1 MPARDDR
8 PPLKSTRPGRAGLAC
23 LLAALSVAT
32 MPGASAQQPPRSPA
46 SGVAQAGDR
55 PPAPGNAPSRPVNAS
70 SARAVPAAGAAG
82 PAVAP
87 LSASADGVSLNF
99 REAEIDAV
107 VQSFAEF
114 LGRNVVIDPRVRG
127 RMTLETARPVS
138 RTQAFDLLRVSLRG
152 HGFAIVDSQ
161 GLLRV
166 LPEAEAKLQAVPMAG
181 ADAGL
186 GAASGEQL
194 VTRVFQLRH
203 ESANAIVPVLRP
215 LIPSNNTVTAFPG
228 GNSLVVTDYASNMAR
243 IASIIESLDRP
254 TEDEVQ
260 VVPIANAVAAD
271 IAVAVARMLEEA
283 PRYGGTTGPTPAQQ
297 QTGEPGQ
304 RVTVLADPRLNAV
317 LLRSSNPERLRLA
330 RGLVARLDQ
339 PSADPGN
346 IHVVYLRNA
355 EAVKLAQT
363 LRGVLTGEAGQPG
376 GATTSL
382 SSSLAA
388 AQTPGSSGSPLAGNA
403 GTMTGTASSATQ
415 RSATAAGAPQSL
427 STRVGAVSITAD
439 PSTNALIIT
448 APDPV
453 YRSLRSVIDRLDMR
467 RAQVFIES
475 LIVEVQA
482 DKAAELGIQ
491 WQFLGAPQGSTRAIG
506 GTNFNPSGG
515 GANILGAT
523 ANIGS
528 VGNGLN
534 IGVVRGT
541 VTLPGAG
548 EVLNL
553 GMLARALESD
563 ASGNIL
569 ATPNLLTLDNE
580 EARIIIGQNVPFI
593 TGQFANATG
602 TGTIN
607 PFQTIERRD
616 VGTTLR
622 VRPQVSDSGTV
633 RLQIFQEV
641 SSVQSTTLAAGI
653 VTNRRAIESTVLVD
667 DGEIIV
673 LGGLIEER
681 VEDGEQKVPLL
692 GDLPFL
698 GGLFRYEGRKRSKTN
713 LLVFLRP
720 IVLRDAEASNSVTA
734 TRYDYIRALRG
745 EARVPASGP
754 LPELISPPL
763 PAMPAPVAPGT
774 TLPPA
779 ISRPPAS
786 LAPDVD
792 AASRSRRGATPPP
805 ASTYGN

>member
-1 MPARDDR
+1 MR
-8 PPLKSTRPGRAGLAC
+8 STERRSLPTLRTPGSSWFAQALAH
-23 LLAALSVAT
+23 ALVTLSAVVLSTAV
-32 MPGASAQQPPRSPA
+32 AQQPARSA
-46 SGVAQAGDR
+46 A
-55 PPAPGNAPSRPVNAS
+55 APEPMV
-70 SARAVPAAGAAG
+70 
-82 PAVAP
+82 
-87 LSASADGVSLNF
+87 ASADGVSLNF
-99 REAEIDAV
+99 RDAEIDAV

-138 RTQAFDLLRVSLRG
+138 RAQAFDLLRISLRG
-152 HGFAIVDSQ
+152 HGFSIVDSQ

-166 LPEAEAKLQAVPMAG
+166 LPEAEAKLQPVPFAS
-181 ADAGL
+181 AE
-186 GAASGEQL
+186 AAQPGSAAAAGEQL

-203 ESANAIVPVLRP
+203 ESANSIVPVLRP
-215 LIPSNNTVTAFPG
+215 LIPSNNTVTAVQG
-228 GNSLVVTDYASNMAR
+228 SNAVVVTDYASNLSR
-243 IASIIESLDRP
+243 IASIIEALDRP
-254 TEDEVQ
+254 PDDEVQ
-260 VVPIANAVAAD
+260 VVPIAHAVATD
-271 IAVAVARMLEEA
+271 VAVAVARMLEDT
-283 PRYGGTTGPTPAQQ
+283 PRFGVGTTGPAAPQQ
-297 QTGEPGQ
+297 QTELAQ
-304 RVTVLADPRLNAV
+304 RVAVLADPRLNAV
-317 LLRSSNPERLRLA
+317 LLRSSSPERLKLA
-330 RGLVARLDQ
+330 RNLIARLDQ
-339 PSADPGN
+339 SNGDAGN

-355 EAVKLAQT
+355 EAAKLAQT
-363 LRGVLTGEAGQPG
+363 LRGVLTGESGQTGAPG
-376 GATTSL
+376 STSL
-382 SSSLAA
+382 SSSLAS
-388 AQTPGSSGSPLAGNA
+388 AQNPGMSGNTLSGNA
-403 GTMTGTASSATQ
+403 GGPANAGTAGSSAL
-415 RSATAAGAPQSL
+415 RSGSATSGQQGTL

-439 PSTNALIIT
+439 PATNALIIT
-448 APDPV
+448 APEPV

-506 GTNFNPSGG
+506 GTNFNATGS

-523 ANIGS
+523 TNIGT

-534 IGVVRGT
+534 IGIVRGT

-553 GMLARALESD
+553 GALARALESE

-622 VRPQVSDSGTV
+622 VRPQISDSGTV

-681 VEDGEQKVPLL
+681 VEDGVQRVPVL
-692 GDLPFL
+692 GDIPLL
-698 GGLFRYEGRKRSKTN
+698 GGLFRYEGRKRTKTN

-734 TRYDYIRALRG
+734 TRYDYIRSLRG
-745 EARVPASGP
+745 EARVPGRSG
-754 LPELISPPL
+754 LPELVSPAL
-763 PAMPAPVAPGT
+763 PAMPAPPAAGT
-774 TLPPA
+774 SPLPA
-779 ISRPPAS
+779 INRPPAS
-786 LAPDVD
+786 LSPDVE
-792 AASRSRRGATPPP
+792 AASRARRAAPPP
-805 ASTYGN
+805 PVPSYGN